1 VKALV
6 QRVEKAAVAIAGG
19 PRREIGRGFV
29 VLLGVAEG
37 DTEAAALWLAAK
49 TAKLRVFSNTEGKFD
64 LSLADVGGQALVV
77 SQFTLLGD
85 CAKGCRPDFAG
96 AARPEEAKKLYQAY
110 VDALAREGIPVQTG
124 EFGAHMDVEIHN
136 NGPVTIMLERI

>member
-1 VKALV
+1 MKALV